1 MERKWIYE
9 RNEDNSSR
17 YVLGIE
23 GKRTVFCVGINP
35 STAEPHKLDPTLRL
49 VETIA
54 FNNGYDSWIMFNV
67 YPKRATDFKEL
78 SKEWDECEHQNNVEW
93 IVNTLKSFD
102 RVDIW
107 LAFGNHIYDRD
118 YLTYC
123 LKDIYNSL
131 PDNIN
136 WLVTSVNKSGTPKHP
151 LYQKKMSKFVSFDMY
166 KYINSLS

>member
-23 GKRTVFCVGINP
+23 GKRTVFCMGINP
-35 STAEPHKLDPTLRL
+35 STAEPDKLDPTLRL

-54 FNNGYDSWIMFNV
+54 LNNGYDSWIMFNV

-78 SKEWDECEHQNNVEW
+78 DKVWYEREHQKNVEW
-93 IVNTLKSFD
+93 ITKILKPFD
-102 RVDIW
+102 QVDIW

-118 YLTYC
+118 YLICC
-123 LKDIYNSL
+123 LIDIYNSL

-136 WLVTSVNKSGTPKHP
+136 WLVTSVNKSGAPKHP
-151 LYQKKMSKFVSFDMY
+151 LYQKKTSKFLPFDMNQ
-166 KYINSLS
+166 YILNLK